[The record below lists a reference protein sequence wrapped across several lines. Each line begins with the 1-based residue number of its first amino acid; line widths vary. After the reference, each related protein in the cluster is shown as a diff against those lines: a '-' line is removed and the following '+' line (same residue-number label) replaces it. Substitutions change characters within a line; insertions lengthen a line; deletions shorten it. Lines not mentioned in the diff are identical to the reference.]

1 MSGTAVFFTY
11 LVHYEKMTN
20 FFIDLA
26 CRVNVMAYLETTY
39 PILKDGRD
47 KMYIEARRNMALTFL
62 ADFLLLVSSFAW
74 L

>member
-1 MSGTAVFFTY
+1 MEQQYSFRY

-26 CRVNVMAYLETTY
+26 CRVKVMAYLETTY
-39 PILKDGRD
+39 PTLKDGRD
-47 KMYIEARRNMALTFL
+47 EMYIETRRNMALTFL
-62 ADFLLLVSSFAW
+62 ADFLLLVSSCAW

>member
-1 MSGTAVFFTY
+1 MEQQYSFTY
-11 LVHYEKMTN
+11 LVHYGKMTN

-26 CRVNVMAYLETTY
+26 CRIKVMAYLETTY

-47 KMYIEARRNMALTFL
+47 EMYIEARRNMALTFL